1 MINPLVLPVMSILG
15 MMTANLNELVRGE
28 SARWHPKLIIGVK
41 TFNAAAAGFAFIWFA
56 LLVTAISIS
65 DEYSVLSGVLVLG
78 LFLAGI
84 LAYGLIHGAKF
95 IGSNT
100 QLWLYRLSLPL
111 MAIGCY
117 LVAQLG

>member
-28 SARWHPKLIIGVK
+28 SAHWHPKLVIGVK
-41 TFNAAAAGFAFIWFA
+41 TFNAAAAGFAFIWFG
-56 LLVTAISIS
+56 LLITAISIS
-65 DEYSVLSGVLVLG
+65 DEYSVASGVLVLG

-84 LAYGLIHGAKF
+84 LAYGLIKGAKF
-95 IGSNT
+95 IGSKA
-100 QLWLYRLSLPL
+100 QLWLYRLSVPI